1 VDPLPFL
8 FGAVLIFG
16 AVQLGT
22 YYVYVRTRPKPPA
35 KGLGKIK
42 QKDFI
47 TLPIPDTKQ

>member
-1 VDPLPFL
+1 MDPLPFL

-22 YYVYVRTRPKPPA
+22 YYVYVQTRPKPPT
-35 KGLGKIK
+35 KGIGKIK

-47 TLPIPDTKQ
+47 PLPIPEVK